1 MTKEICKVRG
11 RPRKF
16 DPQEAVAVAQDLFHA
31 RGYDAVSVAEVSDAL
46 GIKAPSFYAAFGSK
60 AGLFG
65 RVIARYAEHGA
76 VPIAALLTPGR
87 PVAEGLAALLMEAA
101 QRYGADPEA
110 SGCIV
115 LAGCGSGDPDART
128 AAQAART
135 AAEQLVFD
143 FIAAEHPARAAELTD
158 YISTVMTGL
167 SAKARQGQS
176 RERLLEAARIA
187 GLGLSAALA
196 A

>member
-1 MTKEICKVRG
+1 
-11 RPRKF
+11 
-16 DPQEAVAVAQDLFHA
+16 
-31 RGYDAVSVAEVSDAL
+31 VSS
-46 GIKAPSFYAAFGSK
+46 
-60 AGLFG
+60 
-65 RVIARYAEHGA
+65 
-76 VPIAALLTPGR
+76 
-87 PVAEGLAALLMEAA
+87 
-101 QRYGADPEA
+101 
-110 SGCIV
+110 
-115 LAGCGSGDPDART
+115 
-128 AAQAART
+128 AART

-187 GLGLSAALA
+187 ALGLSAALA